1 MGVKRFWS
9 TTGVVTLTGAL
20 LLTSAPMASAD
31 QVRDAQWPL
40 TVYGAEKVWK
50 TSQGAGVTVA
60 VIDSGVDASHP
71 DLTGQVLPGK
81 DFTGDGKPHEDNI
94 GHGTAM
100 ASLIAGHGHGVNAS
114 AGVMGLAPKAKIL
127 PVRVSVTRGVDETD
141 GKIDTA
147 GWVAGVR
154 FAVEQGAEVINLSLD
169 DSSAYPG
176 SKAAKAIE
184 YAQAHDVVVVASTG
198 NDAGTVNY
206 PAALPGVV
214 AAAAVD
220 KGLNPWSKS
229 NTGNVIVAA
238 PGVEVAQADPTT
250 RSGYSVA
257 DGTSG
262 SSAYVSAIV
271 ALLRSKYPDLTAGQ
285 IINRL
290 IKSASFLNNKGRT
303 APDRELGY
311 GIARPGTA
319 LTMDIPKG
327 SKQGPLAQSSPS
339 TSTNSGAASDDNDS
353 TSLAKKKKK
362 SSSGS
367 FLLIAGIAAAV
378 VIIGILFAVLRNRR
392 NGGSGGGPGSGGGTP
407 PHGAGN
413 PPQPPTGYQPYPN
426 SAPNQGYPA
435 PPGQSPQQ
443 PNPYGQQ
450 PPYQGQ

>member
-1 MGVKRFWS
+1 
-9 TTGVVTLTGAL
+9 
-20 LLTSAPMASAD
+20 MASAD

-60 VIDSGVDASHP
+60 VIDSGVDSSHP

-81 DFTGDGKPHEDNI
+81 DFTGAGKPHEDNI

-100 ASLIAGHGHGVNAS
+100 ASLIAGHGHGANGS

-141 GKIDTA
+141 SKIDTA

-176 SKAAKAIE
+176 SKAAEAIE
-184 YAQAHDVVVVASTG
+184 YAQEHDVVVVASTG
-198 NDAGTVNY
+198 NDGGTVNY

-220 KGLNPWSKS
+220 KDLAPWSKS

-290 IKSASFLNNKGRT
+290 IKSASFLNNEGRT

-319 LTMDIPKG
+319 LTMDIAKG
-327 SKQGPLAQSSPS
+327 SKQGPLAQSQPS

-353 TSLAKKKKK
+353 STQAKKKKK
-362 SSSGS
+362 SSSGG

-378 VIIGILFAVLRNRR
+378 VVIGILFAVLRNRR
-392 NGGSGGGPGSGGGTP
+392 NGGSGDGPGSGGGTP
-407 PHGAGN
+407 SHGTGY
-413 PPQPPTGYQPYPN
+413 PPQPPAGYQSYPN
-426 SAPNQGYPA
+426 AAPNQGYPT

-443 PNPYGQQ
+443 PNPYTQQ
-450 PPYQGQ
+450 PPHQGQ

>member
-1 MGVKRFWS
+1 M
-9 TTGVVTLTGAL
+9 TAY
-20 LLTSAPMASAD
+20 
-31 QVRDAQWPL
+31 DA
-40 TVYGAEKVWK
+40 AKVWK

-60 VIDSGVDASHP
+60 VVDTGVDSSQP
-71 DLTGQVLPGK
+71 DLTGQVLSGK
-81 DFTGDGKPHEDNI
+81 DFTGTGDPHKDDV

-100 ASLIAGHGHGVNAS
+100 ASLIAGHGHGVNGS

-127 PVRVSVTRGVDETD
+127 PLRVKVTTGGGGEGR
-141 GKIDTA
+141 IDTA

-154 FAVEQGAEVINLSLD
+154 YAVEQGASVINLSLD

-184 YAQAHDVVVVASTG
+184 YAQAHDVVVVASAG

-214 AAAAVD
+214 AVSAVD
-220 KGLNPWSKS
+220 KDLNFWSKS
-229 NTGNVIVAA
+229 NTGNVTVAA
-238 PGVEVAQADPTT
+238 PGVEVVQADPTT
-250 RSGYSVA
+250 SSGYAVA

-262 SSAYVSAIV
+262 STAYVSAIV

-290 IKSASFLNNKGRT
+290 VKSASFVNNKGKT
-303 APDRELGY
+303 APDKELGY

-327 SKQGPLAQSSPS
+327 PKEGPLAKSSSS
-339 TSTNSGAASDDNDS
+339 TSTNSGTSSEDNDS
-353 TSLAKKKKK
+353 TSQAKKKK

-367 FLLIAGIAAAV
+367 ILLIVGIAAVVV
-378 VIIGILFAVLRNRR
+378 VIAILFAVIRSRRNGR
-392 NGGSGGGPGSGGGTP
+392 NGGSGPGGGVPPQGTGYP
-407 PHGAGN
+407 PH
-413 PPQPPTGYQPYPN
+413 PPTGHQPYPN

-443 PNPYGQQ
+443 PNPYAQQ
-450 PPYQGQ
+450 PPHQGQ

>member
-1 MGVKRFWS
+1 
-9 TTGVVTLTGAL
+9 
-20 LLTSAPMASAD
+20 
-31 QVRDAQWPL
+31 
-40 TVYGAEKVWK
+40 
-50 TSQGAGVTVA
+50 
-60 VIDSGVDASHP
+60 
-71 DLTGQVLPGK
+71 
-81 DFTGDGKPHEDNI
+81 
-94 GHGTAM
+94 M
-100 ASLIAGHGHGVNAS
+100 ASLIAGHGHGTNAS

-147 GWVAGVR
+147 AWVAGVR

-229 NTGNVIVAA
+229 NTGDVIVAA

-250 RSGYSVA
+250 SSGYSVA

-362 SSSGS
+362 KSSSGS

-378 VIIGILFAVLRNRR
+378 VVIGILFAVLRNRR
-392 NGGSGGGPGSGGGTP
+392 NGGNGGPGSGGGTS
-407 PHGAGN
+407 PHGTGY
-413 PPQPPTGYQPYPN
+413 PPQPPTGYQQHPN
-426 SAPNQGYPA
+426 TAPNQGYPTPQGQA
-435 PPGQSPQQ
+435 PQH
-443 PNPYGQQ
+443 PNPYAQQ
-450 PPYQGQ
+450 PPHQGQ